1 MNKNKIW
8 TYEEI
13 SRPHIRLFQLV
24 GFIPFEGKTLEF
36 IGTKLLNVFWSLMVL
51 SYKSMFV
58 GYGIQMLRR
67 KRRKFVELIKMC
79 KQLWTYL
86 TPDET
91 TIIRRYERKA
101 YYIWNIMMINVFS
114 AVTIYILTAHFIS
127 IPSETMNGTQLKTLP
142 FRFFADIQEDPLF
155 TIVYVYQGIVT
166 YSIVVIN
173 TAAEATGYYV
183 ILLACGYLRSVRTRL
198 RSLAERQDKLNSND
212 KENQNKT
219 TELIYKDVLQCA
231 KFHQNIMVYC
241 EEIEQF
247 MRNISFVGV
256 FTTIYNISMI
266 GIKMF
271 QHDGQFLKYMI
282 IMIMNV
288 FQFFTYQWSPDGLL
302 RESDAIANAAY
313 STSLKQVGNHKSI
326 NKILHFLIMRAQK
339 PMQLTAGGFVKLS
352 METFGVMIKS
362 AFSFFALLRNADI

>member
-24 GFIPFEGKTLEF
+24 GFIPFE
-36 IGTKLLNVFWSLMVL
+36 
-51 SYKSMFV
+51 
-58 GYGIQMLRR
+58 
-67 KRRKFVELIKMC
+67 
-79 KQLWTYL
+79 
-86 TPDET
+86 ET
-91 TIIRRYERKA
+91 
-101 YYIWNIMMINVFS
+101 V
-114 AVTIYILTAHFIS
+114 
-127 IPSETMNGTQLKTLP
+127 NGTQLRTLP
-142 FRFFADIQEDPLF
+142 FRYFADIQEEPLF
-155 TIVYVYQGIVT
+155 TIVYVFQGIVT

-247 MRNISFVGV
+247 MRIISFVGV

-271 QHDGQFLKYMI
+271 QYMI
-282 IMIMNV
+282 LMTLNV